1 MGKDKILHFA
11 ICTLCAFVIA
21 LLFSFVADLWV
32 ALLAAFVATLLLGV
46 GKEYGDSKASGN
58 HWCWYDLIADV
69 TGAVIGCCIALV
81 LVIIL
86 GG

>member
-11 ICTLCAFVIA
+11 ISTLCAFVVA
-21 LLFSFVADLWV
+21 LLFSFITDLWV
-32 ALLAAFVATLLLGV
+32 ALLAAFIATLLLGA

-58 HWCWYDLIADV
+58 HWCWYDLIADA
-69 TGAVIGCCIALV
+69 TGATAGCIIVWIVIFIV
-81 LVIIL
+81 